1 MYVLIILYD
10 VSRDELIRE
19 RQLRLTAER
28 QVIKMYSEM
37 EKSWSR
43 VAKLEKKIKHLKSQ
57 KCNQISDRPNAHGM
71 WIDPTTLE
79 TFKMFLAQLRAILRE
94 LKISSV
100 SRPVDQAEDILETM
114 KLAIRELTSRVQGK
128 YTFFFIDKIILEGHY
143 KLNCLRFLS

>member
-57 KCNQISDRPNAHGM
+57 KCNQISDHPNTHGM

-143 KLNCLRFLS
+143 ELNCLRFLS